1 MNTDFLFTVEE
12 MNLMCIFPTTTKSI
26 LMQSIL
32 DAQPWMLDAELT
44 ALSRNTLFKLTPLTD
59 AQFQSIQFIP
69 AYDTDT
75 ENV

>member
-32 DAQPWMLDAELT
+32 DAQPWMLDVELT
-44 ALSRNTLFKLTPLTD
+44 ALARNTLFKLTPLTD

-69 AYDTDT
+69 VYDTDI
-75 ENV
+75 EGE